1 VVSRLTS
8 TLTSASS
15 PSTETV
21 ARTRDLAGKTAL
33 VTGGSRGIGRAIV
46 ETLAA
51 AGADVAFGYREN
63 AEAANDVKT
72 RAEALG
78 ARCITLPADLASD
91 EAPAELVEQTMAH
104 FGRLDILVANAA
116 SWQPIPFLDTP
127 VTVFDHT
134 LAVNTRATF
143 LLMQQAARK
152 MVDGGRGGRIVVLT
166 SRAARRP
173 RPGTAAYSAS
183 KAAVITLA
191 HSAAIELAEF
201 GITVNEVAPG
211 PNETEMNTELRADPV
226 LRQGL
231 LDFILLKR
239 FGQPED
245 VAAAVRF
252 LVSDDASYITG
263 CTLPV
268 DGGGSIG

>member
-1 VVSRLTS
+1 M
-8 TLTSASS
+8 
-15 PSTETV
+15 
-21 ARTRDLAGKTAL
+21 RDLAGKTAL

-51 AGADVAFGYREN
+51 AGADVAFGYRAN
-63 AEAANDVKT
+63 AEAAKEVKA
-72 RAEALG
+72 RAESLEV
-78 ARCITLPADLASD
+78 RCIALPADLAN
-91 EAPAELVEQTMAH
+91 EETPAQLVEQTLAH
-104 FGRLDILVANAA
+104 FGRIDILVANAA
-116 SWQPIPFLDTP
+116 SWQPFPFLDTP
-127 VTVFDHT
+127 IDVFDRTH
-134 LAVNTRATF
+134 AVNTRAAF
-143 LLMQQAARK
+143 LLMQETARK
-152 MVDGGRGGRIVVLT
+152 MVEQGHGGRIVVLT

-183 KAAVITLA
+183 KSALLTLA

-211 PNETEMNTELRADPV
+211 PTETEMNTELREDPV

-239 FGQPED
+239 FGQPQD

-252 LVSDDASYITG
+252 LVSDEASFITG
-263 CTLPV
+263 CTIPV